1 MAKPRLKKADE
12 IKKEKGLHRNIFHME
27 ISGSRI
33 YNLVICGFALP
44 IICDWVFAEWGYSSN
59 AVGLSVLIASVF
71 LIVPELLR
79 KRRALEPY
87 KKTNH
92 FIGLYS
98 IENEEPLE
106 ADADSSLI
114 KRDQEIAYI
123 KKLLLTS
130 FGSPRH
136 KRGICIVGGS
146 GSGKSTILNM
156 LMYDKEKKYQFCNLS
171 DQYEYMNRYLVDTFG
186 KDYVSVLQESNQ
198 NIVIICD
205 QFERYFSLSEEKQ
218 VEVKECIDALSVRKI
233 AIIFSL
239 REEYFLQFLY
249 NFDINFLNNEKK
261 DTAADLKGILS
272 YKKYFTGKN
281 RIGTWDENILVCQ
294 GENTGKTETK
304 MKDQCNKAFNQEDS
318 KKVYEKFKDVPLIQQ
333 QIAFNLIEQEKGYI
347 ASDEYKDCNMD
358 YIMRRYFDVQLCST
372 KDFFNASR
380 IMYLLSVGKIEGL
393 AFTVND
399 LSAALCIMRED
410 EREAFSSCLEKLH
423 DCHLIM
429 KVKHNNDNYYEISHD
444 YIAQS
449 FKTYSETE
457 LPRNVKAAL
466 DGFKLEYLRN
476 REITKLMSDYG
487 IKQKTPWK
495 AISVLVLS
503 FAAAILAYIS
513 SRLGWY
519 RQVPGYVLTLSL
531 LALLYVHEFY
541 TNITIHYSNGESKV
555 MAVMYFLAMICGT
568 MAVLYPVLWLSF
580 LGIGNFVQGS
590 MSLVIG
596 HDQRVLSLTRQM
608 FKSYGIRTVTIGILL
623 AVCPLI
629 LWGGQMAMKDEIVK
643 AVLMGALLAYS
654 YLTHLNKEFFYS
666 HLALL
671 FSSDV

>member
-1 MAKPRLKKADE
+1 MARPKLKKADE
-12 IKKEKGLHRNIFHME
+12 IKKEKGLHRNIFHMGV
-27 ISGSRI
+27 SYNKI
-33 YNLVICGFALP
+33 YQLVICGFTLP
-44 IICDWVFAEWGYSSN
+44 VICDWIVAKWGYSAKSMILL
-59 AVGLSVLIASVF
+59 AIIAAAFLVL
-71 LIVPELLR
+71 PELLR
-79 KRRALEPY
+79 KKEELEPY
-87 KKTNH
+87 KATDH

-98 IENEEPLE
+98 IENGKPLE
-106 ADADSSLI
+106 VNFNNGLI
-114 KRDQEIAYI
+114 RRDREITYI

-156 LMYDKEKKYQFCNLS
+156 LMNEIGEKYQVCNLS
-171 DQYEYMNRYLVDTFG
+171 DQYEYMNQYLIDTFG
-186 KDYVSVLQESNQ
+186 EDYVSALQESPQ

-218 VEVKECIDALSVRKI
+218 IEVKDCIDALSVRKI

-249 NFDINFLNNEKK
+249 NFDINFLNNEKR
-261 DTAADLKGILS
+261 DGAMDLKGILS

-294 GENTGKTETK
+294 GEDIGKAESK
-304 MKDQCNKAFNQEDS
+304 MRQLCDKAFSKQDS
-318 KKVYEKFKDVPLIQQ
+318 IKVYEKFKNVPLIQQ
-333 QIAFNLIEQEKGYI
+333 QIVFNIFEQEKDYI

-358 YIMRRYFDVQLCST
+358 YMMRRYFDVQLCST
-372 KDFFNASR
+372 RDFFNASR
-380 IMYLLSVGKIEGL
+380 IMYLLSVGKIEGIE
-393 AFTVND
+393 FTVDD
-399 LSAALCIMRED
+399 LSAALCIMRKD
-410 EREAFSSCLEKLH
+410 EREAFRRCLEQLH

-429 KVKHNNDNYYEISHD
+429 QVKHNDSNFYEVSHD

-457 LPRNVKAAL
+457 MPRNVKAAL

-476 REITKLMSDYG
+476 RKISVQMSDYEK
-487 IKQKTPWK
+487 KQRTPWK
-495 AISVLVLS
+495 AIGVLALS
-503 FAAAILAYIS
+503 FAAAILAYIL

-541 TNITIHYSNGESKV
+541 TNITIHYSDGKSKL
-555 MAVMYFLAMICGT
+555 MAVMYFLAMTCGT

-580 LGIGNFVQGS
+580 LGIGNFIQGS
-590 MSLVIG
+590 MSLVVG
-596 HDQRVLSLTRQM
+596 NDKRVLSLTRQM
-608 FKSYGIRTVTIGILL
+608 FQSYGIRTVTMGILL

-629 LWGGQMAMKDEIVK
+629 LWGGQMAVKDEIVK
-643 AVLMGALLAYS
+643 AVLMGALLGYS
-654 YLTHLNKEFFYS
+654 YLSHLNKEFFYS
-666 HLALL
+666 HLVML